1 MRDKGSSQWSEDGAE
16 SKADSVGGLLGKPVV
31 CFVAEDGEEGHVDC
45 VLCIL
50 LALHVWFG
58 RGEYADEMGAWE
70 I

>member
-1 MRDKGSSQWSEDGAE
+1 M
-16 SKADSVGGLLGKPVV
+16 GGLLGKPVV
-31 CFVAEDGEEGHVDC
+31 CFVAEYGEEGHVDC
-45 VLCIL
+45 VLCVL